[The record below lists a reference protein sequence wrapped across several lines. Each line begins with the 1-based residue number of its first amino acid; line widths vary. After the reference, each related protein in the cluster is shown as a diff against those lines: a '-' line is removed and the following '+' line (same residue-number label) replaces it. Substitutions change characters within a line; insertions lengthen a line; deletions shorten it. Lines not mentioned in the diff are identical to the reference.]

1 MSLNDKD
8 GGLSTF
14 YPQSEAL
21 SSVHSDCLINTDRM
35 NGETEAR
42 VLRPKSE
49 YKLRIFLCRLVLLP
63 KGGGKLEL
71 QALQDPQRIF
81 SKLISKK
88 GPRSCVS
95 FSPGAR
101 CLCFCPVD
109 VVHPPRGVQHPC
121 GLFRASQSR
130 LFPHPHSPS
139 CRRNGGQEGRG
150 CHTGRLCSTPPAE
163 GHALKIS
170 LILFS

>member
-21 SSVHSDCLINTDRM
+21 SECLINTDRI

-81 SKLISKK
+81 
-88 GPRSCVS
+88 
-95 FSPGAR
+95 F
-101 CLCFCPVD
+101 
-109 VVHPPRGVQHPC
+109 
-121 GLFRASQSR
+121 
-130 LFPHPHSPS
+130 
-139 CRRNGGQEGRG
+139 
-150 CHTGRLCSTPPAE
+150 
-163 GHALKIS
+163 
-170 LILFS
+170 